1 VILRIT
7 ACLKRAG
14 HQEALRAWPVLRL
27 IMLFFNPNEINTQ
40 FFNFWDK
47 LGPPHNTYK
56 VEIARFCNQASRDP
70 GICRV

>member
-1 VILRIT
+1 
-7 ACLKRAG
+7 
-14 HQEALRAWPVLRL
+14 
-27 IMLFFNPNEINTQ
+27 MLFFNPNEINTQ

-56 VEIARFCNQASRDP
+56 VEIARFCNQASRDL